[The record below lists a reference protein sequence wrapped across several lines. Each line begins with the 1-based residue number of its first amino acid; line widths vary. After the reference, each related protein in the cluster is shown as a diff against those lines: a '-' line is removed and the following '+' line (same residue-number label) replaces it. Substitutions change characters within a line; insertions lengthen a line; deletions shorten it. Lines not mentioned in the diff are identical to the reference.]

1 MKRNKKAF
9 IILVLSIVA
18 VFAFGVV
25 ATTYAWFLSRYGTD
39 YEFVLNSESPMVLRY
54 ETDLA
59 FASGDIS
66 TGANILV
73 PATEK
78 KDIGLASGALDPLD
92 VFDVDT
98 VSPAHTGIV
107 ESAAQAV
114 KYTASGAFWTGEN
127 DTVGSFTPELHVY
140 LSSFL
145 SSAAL
150 TTHLASFSE
159 EVAVTE
165 DNLISLLEEEEHEKT
180 AENRLIARNDLVR
193 QGEIA
198 YILVIEYQGK
208 RFLYYDGAYYVL
220 GVKTGSDFTLPKA
233 AESNDELRYWHDP
246 TAENSTV
253 NDVQLSDGDHL
264 YLQPNTTFSFTLYA
278 FMARTDEKRDAEINA
293 GRVTLYMSML
303 VEEVVEETPA
313 EPVEP

>member
-9 IILVLSIVA
+9 IILLVSIIA

-25 ATTYAWFLSRYGTD
+25 TTTYAWFLSRYGKD
-39 YEFVLNSESPMVLRY
+39 YEFVLNSESPMILKY
-54 ETDLA
+54 ETDLT
-59 FASGDIS
+59 FASGGIS
-66 TGANILV
+66 TPANVLV

-78 KDIGLASGALDPLD
+78 NDIALAPGALDPLD

-107 ESAAQAV
+107 ASAAQVV

-140 LSSFL
+140 TSSFL
-145 SSAAL
+145 SGAAL
-150 TTHLASFSE
+150 SDHLASFSE

-165 DNLISLLEEEEHEKT
+165 DNLLSLLDEEAHEKS
-180 AENRLIARNDLVR
+180 AENRLIAHSDLVR
-193 QGEIA
+193 QGEIG
-198 YILVIEYQGK
+198 YILLIDYEGK
-208 RFLYYDGAYYVL
+208 TFLYYDGAYYVL
-220 GVKTGSDFTLPKA
+220 GAESGSDFTLPAA
-233 AESNDELRYWHDP
+233 AESNAELRYWHDP

-253 NDVQLSDGDHL
+253 NEVQLSDGDHL
-264 YLQPNTTFSFTLYA
+264 YLQPNTTFSFTLYV
-278 FMARTDEKRDAEINA
+278 FMARTDEKRDAKINA
-293 GRVTLYMSML
+293 ERVTLYMSML
-303 VEEVVEETPA
+303 VEEVVAETPA